1 MIKNESSDSEI
12 NTINHNM
19 KPEELKAF
27 IIERSEKNREAF
39 EERISEILRPKSESA
54 KSRCL
59 M

>member
-27 IIERSEKNREAF
+27 IIERSEKIEKLLKREYQKFLDQNPRVPSPDA
-39 EERISEILRPKSESA
+39 
-54 KSRCL
+54 
-59 M
+59 